1 MRRGTSISQLTTRR
15 KGRYSHENVYTGKK
29 RLEMAV
35 TIRDVA
41 REAGVSVA
49 TVSRVLNGK
58 EPVRDETRRLIL
70 EISERLRYSP
80 HSAARSLITRRTH
93 SVGVLLPD
101 LYGEFFSELI
111 RGIDLAAR
119 RRGFH
124 LLVSSSHTDAT
135 EIGVVVAA
143 MRGRVDGLIVMWPDV
158 DTTGLEAALPETLP
172 TVLLNCAGLA
182 GGFHALE
189 IDNYGGA
196 WAMVRHL
203 VSLGHQRIALVSG
216 PAKNYDAQERLRGYQ
231 DALARLTPGESPWIL
246 PGDFSEESGY
256 EAGRVLVAAPS
267 RPDAVFAANDA
278 MAIGCLCALREAGL
292 EVPRDIALA
301 GFDDIPIARY
311 MMPPLSSVGVSI
323 ADLGARALERL
334 HAAVAA
340 ESPLP
345 AERETVPTR
354 LVVRSSCGAA
364 SPRSPR

>member
-1 MRRGTSISQLTTRR
+1 
-15 KGRYSHENVYTGKK
+15 
-29 RLEMAV
+29 MAV

-58 EPVRDETRRLIL
+58 EPVREETRRLIL
-70 EISERLRYSP
+70 EISERLRYTP

-93 SVGVLLPD
+93 TVGVLLPD

-124 LLVSSSHTDAT
+124 LLVSSSHTDAA
-135 EIGVVVAA
+135 EIGAVVGA

-158 DTTGLEAALPETLP
+158 DTAGLEAALPETLP

-196 WAMVRHL
+196 EAMMRHL
-203 VSLGHQRIALVSG
+203 ASLGHRRIALVAG
-216 PAKNYDAQERLRGYQ
+216 PAKNYDAQERLRGYR
-231 DALARLTPGESPWIL
+231 DAMIALALGSEPWVL
-246 PGDFSEESGY
+246 AGDFSEESGY
-256 EAGRVLVAAPS
+256 EAGREILRATE

-292 EVPRDIALA
+292 EVPQDIALA

-311 MMPPLSSVGVSI
+311 MMPPLTSVAVSI
-323 ADLGARALERL
+323 AELGARSLERL

-340 ESPLP
+340 ESALP

-354 LVVRSSCGAA
+354 LVVRHSCGSA
-364 SPRSPR
+364 STRSPS